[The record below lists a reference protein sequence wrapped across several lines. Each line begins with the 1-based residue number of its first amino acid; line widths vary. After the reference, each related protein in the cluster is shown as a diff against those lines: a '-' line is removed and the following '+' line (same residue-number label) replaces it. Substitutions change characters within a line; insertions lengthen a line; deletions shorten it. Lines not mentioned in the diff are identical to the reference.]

1 MKAVMKWGLIAILV
15 FFIVT
20 RPGDAAGVVRSI
32 GSGLASIATGV
43 SAFVTNLA

>member
-1 MKAVMKWGLIAILV
+1 LKWGLIALLV

-32 GSGLASIATGV
+32 GDGLSNIATGV
-43 SAFVTNLA
+43 SSFVTNLA